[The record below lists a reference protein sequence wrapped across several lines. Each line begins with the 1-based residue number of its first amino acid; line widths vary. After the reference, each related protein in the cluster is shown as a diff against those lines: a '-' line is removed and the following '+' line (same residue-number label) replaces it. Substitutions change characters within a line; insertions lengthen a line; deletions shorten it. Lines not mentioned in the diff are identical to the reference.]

1 MSWDQDPYLVIRE
14 DGGLSF
20 MVDGYTISNRFPNAQ
35 AFDPSLAQTSF
46 RRPINYIRNSVKAT
60 LDLYTGETKLF
71 IADPSDPIIRAWS
84 GVFPTLFQP
93 LSEMSADLQAHLR
106 VGEEG
111 FDVTT
116 RMYARYHVTDPQTFY
131 RQDDVWT
138 VPETSAGAQSLPGEA
153 YYVRVRL
160 PGEERAEFALIQP
173 LVPRSRPNMIAWVAA
188 RNDGDKYGQVV
199 SYRFPKDTSVFGP
212 AQVNA
217 RIDAD
222 PIIAAQTTLWDQSGS
237 TVIRG
242 NLIVTPV
249 GNSIVY
255 LQPVYL
261 KSTSSQFP
269 EFQKIVAATSE
280 KVVWGDSLAQALN
293 LLVGGGVVDPGGGSQ
308 PTDVSGLVTRASEI
322 FAQAQE
328 ALRAGNFSLY
338 GDRIAELQRVLDTL
352 AELTAGTTP

>member
-1 MSWDQDPYLVIRE
+1 
-14 DGGLSF
+14 
-20 MVDGYTISNRFPNAQ
+20 
-35 AFDPSLAQTSF
+35 
-46 RRPINYIRNSVKAT
+46 
-60 LDLYTGETKLF
+60 
-71 IADPSDPIIRAWS
+71 
-84 GVFPTLFQP
+84 
-93 LSEMSADLQAHLR
+93 
-106 VGEEG
+106 
-111 FDVTT
+111 
-116 RMYARYHVTDPQTFY
+116 
-131 RQDDVWT
+131 
-138 VPETSAGAQSLPGEA
+138 
-153 YYVRVRL
+153 
-160 PGEERAEFALIQP
+160 
-173 LVPRSRPNMIAWVAA
+173 MIAWVAA

-261 KSTSSQFP
+261 QSTSSSFP
-269 EFQKIVAATSE
+269 EFQKIVAATSD

-293 LLVGGGVVDPGGGSQ
+293 LLVGGGVVDPGGGSE

-322 FAQAQE
+322 FAEAQE

-352 AELTAGTTP
+352 AELTAGTKP